1 MTFITRGLVAA
12 TLALFTPLALADLYR
27 CTDAQGQVYYTDQPS
42 ARCLQ
47 AGTLLKKAPSPVPP
61 SAEKAS
67 PPASKSLQEQEL
79 EFRKRRAERAEQ
91 ELKAQKE
98 AQLKAQNC
106 DAARA
111 NLASYTQAGR
121 VLRYTPQGEREY
133 LSDEQ
138 RAEETEKWRKEVAKW
153 CGS

>member
-1 MTFITRGLVAA
+1 MNIMTRGLAAA
-12 TLALFTPLALADLYR
+12 TLALFTLPALADLYK
-27 CTDAQGQVYYTDQPS
+27 CSDAQGRAYYTDQPS

-47 AGTLLKKAPSPVPP
+47 AGTAIKAPS
-61 SAEKAS
+61 SAQPAAENVA
-67 PPASKSLQEQEL
+67 PPAPKSLQEQEL
-79 EFRKRRAERAEQ
+79 EFRKRRAERAEE

-138 RAEETEKWRKEVAKW
+138 RAEETEKWRREVARW
-153 CGS
+153 CGP